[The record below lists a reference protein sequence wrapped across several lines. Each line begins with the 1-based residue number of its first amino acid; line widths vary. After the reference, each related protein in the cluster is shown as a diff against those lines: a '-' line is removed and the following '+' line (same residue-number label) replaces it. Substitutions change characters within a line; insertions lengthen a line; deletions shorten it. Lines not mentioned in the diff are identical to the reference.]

1 MNIKQFTAC
10 KAFITYQNKV
20 LILKES
26 NKYQEGTNAGRYD
39 VVGGRVKPGERFN
52 EGLIREIK
60 EETCLTIKLGKP
72 FFVNE
77 WRPIVKDEQWQ
88 VVGTFF
94 ECEAETDQVI
104 LSEDHEE
111 YAWIEPKNFQNYNL
125 FPNLIPAFKAYLTK

>member
-1 MNIKQFTAC
+1 MDIKQFIAC
-10 KAFITYQNKV
+10 KAFITYQNKI

-39 VVGGRVKPGERFN
+39 VVGGRVKPGEKFD

-60 EETCLTIKLGKP
+60 EETGLAVKLGKP

-77 WRPIVKDEQWQ
+77 WRPVVKDEQWQ

-94 ECEAETDQVI
+94 ECEAETDQVV

-111 YAWIEPKNFQNYNL
+111 CIWIEPKDFKNYNL
-125 FPNLIPAFKAYLTK
+125 IPNLIPAFQTYLQR